1 MKLSRAVEE
10 FIAHKRSRGALYRR
24 AAYTLRAFCKVLP
37 GHDITAVTIDDVK
50 KFVFE
55 NPFRCKQT
63 RYGPLRVFWRFAANR
78 RYVSRP
84 PLLTSEPKD
93 PIDSGPYIYS
103 REELKRL
110 FAEAG
115 KITRW
120 NDPLFGSTLRTIL
133 ILLYGAGLRIN
144 EALSL
149 KGGDVDLTDSLLTIR
164 DTKFFKSRLV
174 PISPQ
179 LSEVLRTYVVER
191 ARGHLPVESEG
202 HFFATTRSPCLQDQL
217 VRYRFEKLRKRLG
230 IHRADG
236 AFHQPRLHD
245 LRHTFA
251 RHRLL
256 AGYRDKEDL
265 QPLLV
270 GLSTYLGHSDLKHT
284 QRYLTLAPELLSEA
298 SRRFE
303 RYALKEVNHVR

>member
-1 MKLSRAVEE
+1 MKLSRAARE

-24 AAYTLRAFCKVLP
+24 EAYTLKAFCKALP
-37 GHDITAVTIDDVK
+37 GRDITAVTTADVK

-55 NPFRCKQT
+55 NQFRCKHS
-63 RYGPLRVFWRFAANR
+63 RYGHLRVFWRFAVGR
-78 RYVSRP
+78 RYISSP
-84 PLLTSEPKD
+84 PLLAVEPKNLTD
-93 PIDSGPYIYS
+93 FGPYIYP

-115 KITRW
+115 TITRW
-120 NDPLFGSTLRTIL
+120 NDPLIGTTFRTIL

-149 KGGDVDLTDSLLTIR
+149 KGCDVDLADSLLTIR

-174 PISPQ
+174 PISPC
-179 LSEVLRTYVVER
+179 LTEVLRAYVAER
-191 ARGHLPVESEG
+191 ARRHYPMTPDGY
-202 HFFATTRSPCLQDQL
+202 FFATARSSRLQDQ
-217 VRYRFEKLRKRLG
+217 VVQGRFQTLRTRLG
-230 IHRADG
+230 IRRTDG

-265 QPLLV
+265 QSLLV

-303 RYALKEVNHVR
+303 RYALKEVPHVR